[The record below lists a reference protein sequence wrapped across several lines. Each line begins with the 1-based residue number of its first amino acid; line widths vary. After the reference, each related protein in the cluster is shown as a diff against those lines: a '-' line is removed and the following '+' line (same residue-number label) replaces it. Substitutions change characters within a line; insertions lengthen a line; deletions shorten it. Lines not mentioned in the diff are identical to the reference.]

1 MASRSRCGSGVQPID
16 ISCQSTNG
24 ARPLVQLMKAAVL
37 SAAGKPVEIE
47 EIPVPRPQRGEILIK
62 VEACGVCH
70 TDLHVMKGD
79 VGFPMPAVLG
89 HEVAGEVAALGEGV
103 GGLTVG
109 DKVITSFI
117 MPCGTCRFCAAGRD
131 DVCETF
137 FAMNRLNGTLYD
149 GTSRLQRQD
158 GSTLAMYSM
167 AGLAEYAVTPAT
179 AAFRRDPTTPAA
191 EAAILGCAFF
201 TAYGAVRHRAG
212 LVTGETVVVLGAGGV
227 GTAIIQM
234 AAAFGASRVIAV
246 DLADDKLELARANGA
261 SDVVNGSKMNAVEAV
276 RGLTDGVGVDVAF
289 EAIGAP
295 ATWVQGTEMLS
306 DGGRFVAV
314 GIAGKGVTAPIEITR
329 IVRRSI
335 SVIGSYGAR
344 VRTDMPQV
352 AKLAALGRIDP
363 GKAITQTYRLEE
375 TAEAYS
381 ALEHAQIRGR
391 AVIVL

>member
-1 MASRSRCGSGVQPID
+1 
-16 ISCQSTNG
+16 
-24 ARPLVQLMKAAVL
+24 MKAAVL
-37 SAAGKPVEIE
+37 SEAGKPVEIE
-47 EIPVPRPQRGEILIK
+47 QIPVPSPQRGEMLIK

-79 VGFPMPAVLG
+79 VGFPLPAVLG
-89 HEVAGEVAALGEGV
+89 HEVAGEVVELGEAVNGFA
-103 GGLTVG
+103 VG

-149 GTSRLQRQD
+149 GTSRLKRQD

-179 AAFRRDPTTPAA
+179 SAFHRDPATPAA

-201 TAYGAVRHRAG
+201 TAYGAVRHRAA
-212 LVTGETVVVLGAGGV
+212 LVTGETAVVLGAGGV

-234 AAAFGASRVIAV
+234 AVAFGASRVIAV

-261 SDVVNGSKMNAVEAV
+261 TDVVNGSKVNAVEAV
-276 RGLTDGVGVDVAF
+276 RGLTGGVGVDVAF
-289 EAIGAP
+289 EAIGVP

-352 AKLAALGRIDP
+352 AKLAALGRIEP
-363 GKAITQTYRLEE
+363 GKAITQTYRLDE
-375 TAEAYS
+375 TAEAYG